1 MAESWLARVVE
12 LDCDV
17 LIAGAGCGG
26 VAAARSAAVLGCQVV
41 LADCSGWLGGQ
52 LTAQAVPP
60 DEHPWVERTGITAS
74 YRGMREAVRDSYRRD
89 PRLREQVRRR
99 AHLNPGGG
107 WVSRLCAEP
116 GVIHGVLQQLL
127 DPYRAAGSL
136 RLLQHYRP
144 VRAQVDADL
153 IRAVEFAST
162 RGDERVVVHA
172 AQVIDATEEG
182 DLLPLT
188 GCECVLGAESHAD
201 TGEPHAPSGPPD
213 PFSQQALTWCAPL
226 ELRPAGQDHVI
237 ERPAGYGF
245 WSSYRAP
252 FWPGPQ
258 LGWATQNPETGRS
271 LHRPL
276 FAPGTAKD
284 LWRFRRILHG
294 ASYQPPICDVTL
306 VNWPQND
313 YWLAP
318 VTGVPGDVREQR
330 LADARELTR
339 CLIYWLQTEAPRPDG
354 GSGYPQLRLAAGALG
369 TSDGLAAAPYIRESR
384 RIRAEFTVAE
394 QHVGVAARPVTGGRG
409 AAGAALFAD
418 SVGIGSYRIDLHPST
433 AGHGYLDIS
442 AYPFQIPLGALLP
455 VRLDNLTAG
464 GKCLGITHIT
474 NGCYRL
480 HPVEWNTGEAA
491 GALAAYAVRRHV
503 PPRAIRARH
512 QLLAEYQQLLTELG
526 IQLSWPEDI
535 RGTPR

>member
-1 MAESWLARVVE
+1 MD

-41 LADCSGWLGGQ
+41 LADHSGWLGGQ

-74 YRGMREAVRDSYRRD
+74 YRQMREAVRDRYRAD
-89 PRLREQVRRR
+89 PRLRGEARRQ

-107 WVSRLCAEP
+107 WVSTLCAEP
-116 GVIHGVLQQLL
+116 VVIHAVLQQLL
-127 DPYRAAGSL
+127 DPYLAAGNL
-136 RLLQHYRP
+136 RLLRHYRP
-144 VRAQVDADL
+144 VRAEVDADL
-153 IRAVEFAST
+153 IRVVEFASS
-162 RGDERVVVHA
+162 RGDRPAVVHA

-182 DLLPLT
+182 DLLSLT
-188 GCECVLGAESHAD
+188 GCEHVLGAESNAG
-201 TGEPHAPSGPPD
+201 TGEPHARSGPPD
-213 PFSQQALTWCAPL
+213 PFDQQALTWCAAL
-226 ELRPAGQDHVI
+226 ELGPAGQDHVI
-237 ERPAGYGF
+237 ERPARYGF
-245 WSSYRAP
+245 WRSYRAP

-258 LGWATQNPETGRS
+258 LGWATQDPETGRP

-276 FAPGTAKD
+276 FAPGAAKD
-284 LWRFRRILHG
+284 LWRFRRIRDG
-294 ASYQPPICDVTL
+294 ASYQPPVNDVTV

-313 YWLAP
+313 YWLQP
-318 VTGVPGDVREQR
+318 ITGVPEDVREQR

-339 CLIYWLQTEAPRPDG
+339 CVIYWLQTEAPRPDG
-354 GSGYPQLRLAAGALG
+354 GTGYPQLRLAVDALG
-369 TSDGLAAAPYIRESR
+369 TADGLAAAPYIRESR
-384 RIRAEFTVAE
+384 RIRSEFTVAE
-394 QHVGVAARPVTGGRG
+394 QHVGVASRPGGRG
-409 AAGAALFAD
+409 AALFRD
-418 SVGIGSYRIDLHPST
+418 SVGVGSYRIDLHPST

-442 AYPFQIPLGALLP
+442 SYPFQIPLGALLP

-464 GKCLGITHIT
+464 GKCLGVTHIT

-491 GALAAYAVRRHV
+491 GALAAYALRCHV
-503 PPRAIRARH
+503 PPRAVRARH
-512 QLLAEYQQLLTELG
+512 RLLAEYQQLLVELG
-526 IQLSWPEDI
+526 IQLSWPDDI